1 MFSTIS
7 SYIWGGEAEAG
18 LDQQQ
23 PEAEPQATAIAA
35 TVVSRP
41 TTAAKSSRRKVHQHA
56 KRDHS
61 PQNGDDWVLIGD
73 DPSPGNLSGDALD
86 PLPPV
91 SETSSVNGEQVETS
105 STRVPATRPELQ
117 VAQTQKC
124 LRQAQLTKQR
134 NTNKA
139 LSSKALKR
147 SNKAVTCT
155 RKESYTK
162 FTLPIKSAGFN
173 KNLKQC

>member
-7 SYIWGGEAEAG
+7 SYIWGGEAEAE

-23 PEAEPQATAIAA
+23 PEAELQATVIAP

-41 TTAAKSSRRKVHQHA
+41 KTAANSRRKVPQQA

-61 PQNGDDWVLIGD
+61 PQNDWVLIGN
-73 DPSPGNLSGDALD
+73 DPSPGSLSGDALD

-91 SETSSVNGEQVETS
+91 SETSSVNGEQVEPS
-105 STRVPATRPELQ
+105 STRVPATRPDLQ